1 MAADARRREISADDV
16 KAALES
22 LIQREKPFPSVNA
35 LLSCHIVDEFLL
47 QPDLPPIARAREF
60 AVHQLLTD
68 FIIHE
73 YAAQRSRFGLD
84 DRLALITTRGQ
95 AEEVIRQDAST
106 ASSYL
111 RGWSLFYYHY
121 VRVDLN
127 FSPEELAGLMGVVT
141 RTLRRDRHLIL
152 KLLTRLLIQAEWET
166 RRSQRQRRLYAQLPS
181 PRPVTIIGRDDLLSE
196 VAHKVFAQQAS
207 RILITGAVG
216 IGKTLFAQ
224 ELMRQVIDHDADL
237 ANLIWLH
244 QPVTLDTI
252 HRSLKTLYPYQA
264 ISVPLRQYLMT
275 HRTAVVIDGLEA
287 LTDDP
292 KQMDRF
298 LEQTQPAV
306 VCMTSRQRVDLL
318 NVDVRIDLSDLPVSA
333 ARQLAEQFAMKPL
346 TQEEIDAITHWVGG
360 SPYGI
365 QLAVMHVMNQGTSKP
380 AEKILPVMLDQEADT
395 LSVDAQKAWLAAAL
409 MPDAQVTLA
418 ELAEIWPSV
427 ITFETIAPLINRHLL
442 YRGTDDTVYIAAAS
456 CHYLKDRCRIDPDW
470 AGLLDDLLNA
480 MTPAISASPAHLVG
494 WCARIIES
502 GWPVGE
508 GAEQHWIARL
518 IEAGVEQTSGPW
530 GVLLRHY
537 AGRGSSH
544 DGSVAIA
551 YAALLRRQGQWREAE
566 TLLHQVIDRAGRS
579 AEFALQSQA
588 MIELGVLYR
597 WKGDLPASTRV
608 LSRAMQALTRH
619 NIVELSHLARLELA
633 QNALDAG
640 DPVGA
645 GDYLSAVSQT
655 TRWHMLNAES
665 HFQQGSYR
673 ESLNAAE
680 SALHHSASRRSHL
693 GRIHTLMGRCYEK
706 LGKHQPAHR
715 HFLQA
720 MMYLEEVD
728 EPLALHRA
736 RANLAAALM
745 HLGDHTEAEKLLRSV
760 EQGQQR
766 LNDTVGL
773 AATRRNLDLL
783 ARLERNPPH

>member
-1 MAADARRREISADDV
+1 MAADERKREISADDV

-22 LIQREKPFPSVNA
+22 LIQRDKPFPSVNA

-68 FIIHE
+68 FITYE

-84 DRLALITTRGQ
+84 DRLSLLTTRGQ
-95 AEEVIRQDAST
+95 AEEAIRQDASA

-127 FSPEELAGLMGVVT
+127 FSPEDLAGLMGVVT
-141 RTLRRDRHLIL
+141 RTLRRDRHLVV
-152 KLLTRLLIQAEWET
+152 KLLTRLVIQSEWET

-181 PRPVTIIGRDDLLSE
+181 PRPVTMFGRDDLLNE
-196 VAHKVFAQQAS
+196 VAHKIFTQQAS

-244 QPVTLDTI
+244 QPVTLDAI
-252 HRSLKTLYPYQA
+252 QRCLKTLYPYQA

-275 HRTAVVIDGLEA
+275 HRTAVVIDGLET

-292 KQMDRF
+292 KQIDRF
-298 LEQTQPAV
+298 LEQAQPAV

-365 QLAVMHVMNQGTSKP
+365 QLAVMHIMNQGTSKP

-395 LSVDAQKAWLAAAL
+395 LSVDAQQAWLAAAL
-409 MPDAQVTLA
+409 MPDGQIRLA

-427 ITFETIAPLINRHLL
+427 IRFETIAPLINRHLL
-442 YRGTDDTVYIAAAS
+442 YRGTDDTLYIAAAS
-456 CHYLKDRCRIDPDW
+456 CHYLKDRCRADPNW
-470 AGLLDDLLNA
+470 AGLLDNLLNA
-480 MTPAISASPAHLVG
+480 MTPAISASPARLVG
-494 WCARIIES
+494 WYARIIEAD
-502 GWPVGE
+502 WPVTE
-508 GAEQHWIARL
+508 EVEQDWITRL
-518 IEAGVEQTSGPW
+518 IEAGVEQTSGAW
-530 GVLLRHY
+530 GMLLRHY

-544 DGSVAIA
+544 NGAVAIA

-579 AEFALQSQA
+579 AEFVLQSQA

-597 WKGDLPASTRV
+597 WKGDLSASTRI
-608 LSRAMQALTRH
+608 LSRAMHALARH
-619 NIVELSHLARLELA
+619 HTVELSHLARLELA

-640 DPVGA
+640 DPAAA
-645 GDYLSAVSQT
+645 GNYLSSVSQT
-655 TRWHMLNAES
+655 TRWHMLIAES
-665 HFQQGSYR
+665 YFQRGSYQ

-680 SALHHSASRRSHL
+680 NALHHSASRRSHL

-706 LGKHQPAHR
+706 LGKHRPAHR

-745 HLGDHTEAEKLLRSV
+745 HLGDHSEAEKLLRSV

-783 ARLERNPPH
+783 ARLDRNPPH